1 MNRLL
6 LSLVLL
12 LLPVP
17 LFAQEIGTL
26 TRVEGNPRL
35 IRGASVLRAAEG
47 VRVHSGDIIETPNPG
62 FVQVEFSGGTIVVL
76 GDSSRLLLF
85 SYPSALTTSGADKR
99 ANPAEL
105 VLLSGWLKGETNEHG
120 SPYRFDSPLLA
131 GATQGGTLVVHAT
144 PEAAEIFVESGA
156 ARISEV
162 RPDGS
167 LGNSAEDAKGGQF
180 FSRRKGNSVAADT
193 RLNSTFLEAMPRA
206 FRDTLPSRLAR
217 LAGKSIQ
224 PKTDHEVSYAEVQP
238 WLSIGR
244 TWRRG
249 FVERFQPRLE
259 DPAFRKAVED
269 HIADHPEWDPVLHPE
284 DHAPK
289 PSATPNSDSSRPGNS
304 K

>member
-17 LFAQEIGTL
+17 LAAQEIGTF

-35 IRGASVLRAAEG
+35 IRGATVYRAAEG
-47 VRVHSGDIIETPNPG
+47 VRVHSGDIVETSNPG

-85 SYPSALTTSGADKR
+85 SYPSGSTASGADKR
-99 ANPAEL
+99 ANPAEM

-120 SPYRFDSPLLA
+120 GPYRFDSPLLA
-131 GATQGGTLVVHAT
+131 GATQGGTVVLHAT

-167 LGNSAEDAKGGQF
+167 WGNSGEDAKGGQF

-238 WLSIGR
+238 WLSVGR

-249 FVERFQPRLE
+249 FVERFQPRLV
-259 DPAFRKAVED
+259 DPSFRKALED

-289 PSATPNSDSSRPGNS
+289 PSTTPNSDSSRPGNS

>member
-12 LLPVP
+12 LPPVP
-17 LFAQEIGTL
+17 LAAQEIATF
-26 TRVEGNPRL
+26 TRVEGNPQL
-35 IRGASVLRAAEG
+35 IRGATVLRAAEG
-47 VRVHSGDIIETPNPG
+47 VRVRSGDIIETSAPG
-62 FVQVEFSGGTIVVL
+62 FVQVEFPGGTIVVL
-76 GDSSRLLLF
+76 GDSSRLFLF
-85 SYPSALTTSGADKR
+85 SYSSGLTAGGSDKPASA
-99 ANPAEL
+99 AEM
-105 VLLSGWLKGETNEHG
+105 VLLSGWLKGETNEHAG
-120 SPYRFDSPLLA
+120 SYRFDSPLLA
-131 GATQGGTLVVHAT
+131 GTTQGGTVVLHAT

-156 ARISEV
+156 AKISEV

-167 LGNSAEDAKGGQF
+167 LGISAGDAKSGQF
-180 FSRRKGNSVAADT
+180 FSRRKGNSVAADS
-193 RLNSTFLEAMPRA
+193 RLNSSFLESMPRA

-217 LAGKSIQ
+217 FAGKSTQ

-259 DPAFRKAVED
+259 DAAFRKALED

-284 DHAPK
+284 DRAPK
-289 PSATPNSDSSRPGNS
+289 PSATPNSDSSHPGNS